1 MSFIFRALVALAVAA
16 TTLASN
22 PAVLESRADSKATRV
37 FRGLDDEA
45 SHAGGYVPKPAL
57 ALLGVALFGLSGSI
71 HWIRMT
77 AMAAGFALRYVFAQ
91 SPESIG
97 MYVIMDLPCFFLATD
112 YMLLA
117 RLSFTFDQQVSE
129 RCLVIKASRLATLF
143 VCSDVITF
151 LLQAAGGGLMSSAS
165 GAKLGNTIIMVGLV
179 LQFVSFAIF
188 TCVLLFFGYR
198 MRREYSQ
205 YWFPQ
210 TSALS
215 FNIFSTAPINDWRI
229 LFYVM
234 CVTCIGLG
242 IRSIFRIAEFAGGFN
257 GYITTHEAY
266 FYLFDSLPLWISM
279 TLYCVV
285 WPKRCLNNY
294 KTSGATI
301 ALRGID
307 QKL

>member
-1 MSFIFRALVALAVAA
+1 
-16 TTLASN
+16 
-22 PAVLESRADSKATRV
+22 
-37 FRGLDDEA
+37 
-45 SHAGGYVPKPAL
+45 GYVPKPAL

-71 HWIRMT
+71 HWIQLFRFRKQLFILTLTLGMT

-97 MYVIMDLPCFFLATD
+97 MYVIMDLVLTDIFPQPCFFLATD

-165 GAKLGNTIIMVGLV
+165 GAKLGDTIIMVGLV

-188 TCVLLFFGYR
+188 TCVLLLFGYR

-301 ALRGID
+301 ALRGVD